1 MPEEKPSYTR
11 SQFLHASRAARQ
23 GEQLLE
29 QAEKRLRSEQ
39 GGLKARLTPSPT
51 VVAAALVAIVIVAV
65 MAGWA
70 QGKTPTAKTSSPS
83 SFPSST
89 SINSSDA
96 SPVASSTVAAQKVLV
111 HVAGKVKKPG
121 VVRLDADSRV
131 EDAINAAGGVLAN
144 TDVSALNLARK
155 VNDGEQILV
164 GVEGADSSANGE
176 TGETADGGGKTSG
189 GNRKISINQAT
200 KEQLEKLPGVG
211 ESLAERIIA
220 YRKEQGKFQ
229 SVEDLKNVSGIG
241 EKKYAALA
249 DMISL

>member
-1 MPEEKPSYTR
+1 M
-11 SQFLHASRAARQ
+11 
-23 GEQLLE
+23 
-29 QAEKRLRSEQ
+29 
-39 GGLKARLTPSPT
+39 
-51 VVAAALVAIVIVAV
+51 
-65 MAGWA
+65 
-70 QGKTPTAKTSSPS
+70 
-83 SFPSST
+83 
-89 SINSSDA
+89 
-96 SPVASSTVAAQKVLV
+96 
-111 HVAGKVKKPG
+111 
-121 VVRLDADSRV
+121 VRLDADSRV

>member
-11 SQFLHASRAARQ
+11 SQFLRASRAARQ

-29 QAEKRLRSEQ
+29 QAEKRLRSEP
-39 GGLKARLTPSPT
+39 GGLKARLAPSPT

-70 QGKTPTAKTSSPS
+70 QGKTPTAKASLASAL
-83 SFPSST
+83 PSST
-89 SINSSDA
+89 SINPSEASPA
-96 SPVASSTVAAQKVLV
+96 ASSPVAAQEVLV

-144 TDVSALNLARK
+144 TDVSTLNLARK

-176 TGETADGGGKTSG
+176 TGGTAGGETGGGDG
-189 GNRKISINQAT
+189 KISINQST

-229 SVEDLKNVSGIG
+229 NVEDLKNVSGIG

-249 DMISL
+249 GMISL

>member
-1 MPEEKPSYTR
+1 MSEEKPSYTR

-39 GGLKARLTPSPT
+39 GGLKARLAPSPT

-83 SFPSST
+83 ST

-96 SPVASSTVAAQKVLV
+96 SPVASSPVAAQKVLV

-176 TGETADGGGKTSG
+176 TGGSASAGGESARGDG
-189 GNRKISINQAT
+189 KISINQAT

-220 YRKEQGKFQ
+220 YRQEQGKFQ

-249 DMISL
+249 GMISL

>member
-1 MPEEKPSYTR
+1 M
-11 SQFLHASRAARQ
+11 
-23 GEQLLE
+23 
-29 QAEKRLRSEQ
+29 
-39 GGLKARLTPSPT
+39 
-51 VVAAALVAIVIVAV
+51 
-65 MAGWA
+65 
-70 QGKTPTAKTSSPS
+70 
-83 SFPSST
+83 
-89 SINSSDA
+89 
-96 SPVASSTVAAQKVLV
+96 AAQKVLV

-176 TGETADGGGKTSG
+176 TGETADRGGKTSG

>member
-1 MPEEKPSYTR
+1 M
-11 SQFLHASRAARQ
+11 
-23 GEQLLE
+23 
-29 QAEKRLRSEQ
+29 
-39 GGLKARLTPSPT
+39 
-51 VVAAALVAIVIVAV
+51 
-65 MAGWA
+65 
-70 QGKTPTAKTSSPS
+70 SSP
-83 SFPSST
+83 
-89 SINSSDA
+89 
-96 SPVASSTVAAQKVLV
+96 VAAQKVLV

-176 TGETADGGGKTSG
+176 TGETTADGGGKTSG

>member
-1 MPEEKPSYTR
+1 M
-11 SQFLHASRAARQ
+11 
-23 GEQLLE
+23 
-29 QAEKRLRSEQ
+29 
-39 GGLKARLTPSPT
+39 
-51 VVAAALVAIVIVAV
+51 
-65 MAGWA
+65 
-70 QGKTPTAKTSSPS
+70 
-83 SFPSST
+83 
-89 SINSSDA
+89 
-96 SPVASSTVAAQKVLV
+96 AAQKVLV

-176 TGETADGGGKTSG
+176 TGGTVDGGGKISG

-200 KEQLEKLPGVG
+200 KEQLERLPGVG

>member
-11 SQFLHASRAARQ
+11 SQFLRASRAARQ

-29 QAEKRLRSEQ
+29 QAEKRLRSEP
-39 GGLKARLTPSPT
+39 GGLKARLAPSPT

-70 QGKTPTAKTSSPS
+70 QGKTPTTKTSSPS
-83 SFPSST
+83 ST
-89 SINSSDA
+89 SINPSDA
-96 SPVASSTVAAQKVLV
+96 SPVASSPVAAQEVLV

-131 EDAINAAGGVLAN
+131 EDAINAAGGVLPN
-144 TDVSALNLARK
+144 TDVSTLNLARK

-164 GVEGADSSANGE
+164 GVEGADSSVNGE
-176 TGETADGGGKTSG
+176 TEGTAAAGGEPAG
-189 GNRKISINQAT
+189 GNGKISINQAT

-220 YRKEQGKFQ
+220 YRQEQGKFQ

-249 DMISL
+249 GMISL